1 MTAFPLA
8 LCLVSSSVILN
19 PVRTRNSLLYPIKFS
34 FKVTS
39 MSALIASAPFT
50 VVSDSI
56 SLIPNMSRSSSS
68 VRFRDPR
75 KLSFIA
81 GEVS

>member
-19 PVRTRNSLLYPIKFS
+19 PVRTRNSLLSPIKFS
-34 FKVTS
+34 LIVTS

-50 VVSDSI
+50 VISASF
-56 SLIPNMSRSSSS
+56 SLIPNMLRSSSS
-68 VRFRDPR
+68 VRLRDPR
-75 KLSFIA
+75 
-81 GEVS
+81 